1 MTAVLSPWR
10 PVQNFFRVGAKPLK
24 CVNSTFSGRRKPM
37 SETADFSKFPLD
49 SHIQD
54 AIREMGYK
62 TPTPIQV
69 QAIPVVL
76 AGQDVM
82 GAAQTGT
89 GKTAGYGLPA
99 LQRILPKANTSMSP
113 ARHPVR
119 VLILA
124 PTRELAVQ
132 VNESLE
138 KYACKTPLRVGVV
151 YGGVDI
157 KPQADMLRR
166 GVEVLTATPG
176 RLLDHVEGKS
186 VNLSQVEIVI
196 LDEADR
202 MLDMG
207 FLPDIARI
215 LNLLPKKRQ
224 NLMFSATFS
233 PEIKKLA
240 NNFLHNP
247 VVVEVARENA
257 TADTVEQIVYRVRDL
272 EKTDVL
278 VDILKR
284 DGENGGPIRQVIVFV
299 NAKLTC
305 RRLAGSLSRM
315 DIAADAIHG
324 DKTQEER
331 MAALNAFREGKVE
344 VLVATDVAARGL
356 DIAELPCVINYD
368 VPFSPE
374 DYVHRIGRTGR
385 AGAKGRAIMLVNARE
400 NKSLE
405 AIEALTKQKFDAKER
420 KPLTRQER
428 RSRREDSDEPRRER
442 VRFRDEDREGRR
454 PVDMPVMPKAV
465 YDPIFDAPYE
475 PDQASEPPA
484 VKSTPTAPR
493 AGGKKKAPVAALLG
507 GLLRK

>member
-1 MTAVLSPWR
+1 MTFKELNLSAPLLRAV
-10 PVQNFFRVGAKPLK
+10 QEAGY
-24 CVNSTFSGRRKPM
+24 
-37 SETADFSKFPLD
+37 ETPS
-49 SHIQD
+49 
-54 AIREMGYK
+54 
-62 TPTPIQV
+62 PIQAA
-69 QAIPVVL
+69 AIPPVL
-76 AGQDVM
+76 AGRDLM
-82 GAAQTGT
+82 GCAQTGT

-132 VNESLE
+132 VNESLV
-138 KYACKTPLRVGVV
+138 KYASKTPLRVGVV

-176 RLLDHVEGKS
+176 RLLDHHEGGS

-207 FLPDIARI
+207 FLPDISRI

-233 PEIKKLA
+233 PEVKKLA
-240 NNFLHNP
+240 GNFLRNP
-247 VVVEVARENA
+247 VLVEVARENA
-257 TADTVEQIVYRVRDL
+257 TADTVEQIVYQVHDS

-278 VDILKR
+278 IDILKG
-284 DGENGGPIRQVIVFV
+284 DGEDGGPIKQVIVFV
-299 NAKLTC
+299 NAKITC
-305 RRLAGSLSRM
+305 RRLASTLSRVG
-315 DIAADAIHG
+315 ISADAIHG

-331 MAALNAFREGKVE
+331 MAALEAFKKGEVE

-356 DIAELPCVINYD
+356 DIAELPVVINYD
-368 VPFSPE
+368 VPFGAE

-385 AGAKGRAIMLVNARE
+385 AEASGDAFTIMTADELDFAAAVE
-400 NKSLE
+400 NFIGKP
-405 AIEALTKQKFDAKER
+405 IER
-420 KPLTRQER
+420 KKLDGFNYTYTALL
-428 RSRREDSDEPRRER
+428 EDKPVKS
-442 VRFRDEDREGRR
+442 VRK
-454 PVDMPVMPKAV
+454 PK
-465 YDPIFDAPYE
+465 
-475 PDQASEPPA
+475 PA
-484 VKSTPTAPR
+484 VPKR
-493 AGGKKKAPVAALLG
+493 
-507 GLLRK
+507 RRR

>member
-1 MTAVLSPWR
+1 
-10 PVQNFFRVGAKPLK
+10 
-24 CVNSTFSGRRKPM
+24 M

-54 AIREMGYK
+54 AIRELGYI

-99 LQRILPKANTSMSP
+99 LQRILHKANTSMSP

-132 VNESLE
+132 VNESLV
-138 KYACKTPLRVGVV
+138 KYASKTPLRVGVV

-157 KPQADMLRR
+157 KPQAEMLRR

-176 RLLDHVEGKS
+176 RLLDHHEGRS

-207 FLPDIARI
+207 FLPDISRI

-233 PEIKKLA
+233 PEVKKLA
-240 NNFLHNP
+240 GNFLHQP
-247 VVVEVARENA
+247 VLVEVARENA
-257 TADTVEQIVYRVRDL
+257 TADTVEQIVYRVQDS

-278 VDILKR
+278 IDILKG
-284 DGENGGPIRQVIVFV
+284 DGENGGPIKQVIVFV

-305 RRLAGSLSRM
+305 RRLAGTLSRVG
-315 DIAADAIHG
+315 ISADAIHG
-324 DKTQEER
+324 DKSQDER
-331 MAALNAFREGKVE
+331 MAALSAFKKGEVE

-356 DIAELPCVINYD
+356 DIAELPVVVNFD
-368 VPFSPE
+368 VPFGAE

-385 AGAKGRAIMLVNARE
+385 AGAKGKAIMLASDGDARLV
-400 NKSLE
+400 S
-405 AIEALTKQKFDAKER
+405 AIEELTKQKFKPVER
-420 KPLTRQER
+420 RALTREER
-428 RSRREDSDEPRRER
+428 RSRNDGAQRDGSSEDRPRRGR
-442 VRFRDEDREGRR
+442 RDWRDEDREGRR
-454 PVDMPVMPKAV
+454 PVDLPQLPRTV

-475 PDQASEPPA
+475 PSAVAEASE
-484 VKSTPTAPR
+484 VRETPSARVGLRTA
-493 AGGKKKAPVAALLG
+493 GKKKNQVAALLG
-507 GLLRK
+507 GLMRK

>member
-1 MTAVLSPWR
+1 
-10 PVQNFFRVGAKPLK
+10 
-24 CVNSTFSGRRKPM
+24 M
-37 SETADFSKFPLD
+37 SEEQLPEFSCFPLD
-49 SHIQD
+49 SHIQA
-54 AIREMGYK
+54 AIAEMGYVH
-62 TPTPIQV
+62 PTPIQV

-82 GAAQTGT
+82 AAAQTGT

-99 LQRILPKANTSMSP
+99 LQRILPKANSSMSP

-124 PTRELAVQ
+124 PTRELADQ
-132 VNESLE
+132 VNDNLVR
-138 KYACKTPLRVGVV
+138 YASKTPLRVGVV

-157 KPQADMLRR
+157 KPQSEMLRK

-186 VNLSQVEIVI
+186 VNLSQTEILI

-207 FLPDIARI
+207 FLPDISRI
-215 LNLLPKKRQ
+215 LKLLPARRQ

-240 NNFLHNP
+240 ASFLHNP
-247 VVVEVARENA
+247 VLVEVARENA
-257 TADTVEQIVYRVRDL
+257 TADTVCQKIFRVHTS

-278 VDILKR
+278 IDILKSW
-284 DGENGGPIRQVIVFV
+284 GENKTPLKQVLVFV
-299 NAKLTC
+299 NAKITC
-305 RRLAGSLSRM
+305 RRLAQTLQRVG
-315 DIAADAIHG
+315 IKADAIHG

-331 MAALNAFREGKVE
+331 TAALQAFKTGECE

-356 DIAELPCVINYD
+356 DIAELPTVINFD
-368 VPFSPE
+368 VPFGAE

-385 AGAKGRAIMLVNARE
+385 AGAKGLAVMLSVA
-400 NKSLE
+400 SDAQFVE
-405 AIEALTKQKFDAKER
+405 AIEKLTNQKFDIEPLSPLSREDRRR
-420 KPLTRQER
+420 KPETNFRDR
-428 RSRREDSDEPRRER
+428 P
-442 VRFRDEDREGRR
+442 VRFKDEEREGRR
-454 PVDMPVMPKAV
+454 PLDVPSVPKTV

-475 PDQASEPPA
+475 PSQTEQPGQLSPTTVAAA
-484 VKSTPTAPR
+484 VKP
-493 AGGKKKAPVAALLG
+493 KKKGMVSALLG
-507 GLLRK
+507 GFRKK

>member
-1 MTAVLSPWR
+1 
-10 PVQNFFRVGAKPLK
+10 
-24 CVNSTFSGRRKPM
+24 M
-37 SETADFSKFPLD
+37 SEAADFSKFPLD
-49 SHIQD
+49 PHIQD
-54 AIREMGYK
+54 AIRELGYV
-62 TPTPIQV
+62 TPTPIQL

-99 LQRILPKANTSMSP
+99 LQRVLPKANTSMSP

-132 VNESLE
+132 VNESLV
-138 KYACKTPLRVGVV
+138 KYAAKTPLRVGVV

-157 KPQADMLRR
+157 KPQSEMLRK
-166 GVEVLTATPG
+166 GVEILTATPG
-176 RLLDHVEGKS
+176 RLLDHHEGRS

-207 FLPDIARI
+207 FLPDISRI

-233 PEIKKLA
+233 PEVKKLA
-240 NNFLHNP
+240 GNFLSHP
-247 VVVEVARENA
+247 VLVEVARENA
-257 TADTVEQIVYRVRDL
+257 TADTVEQIVYQVHES

-278 VDILKR
+278 IDLLKAG
-284 DGENGGPIRQVIVFV
+284 GENGGPIKQVIVFV
-299 NAKLTC
+299 NAKITC
-305 RRLAGSLSRM
+305 RRLAGTLSRVG
-315 DIAADAIHG
+315 ISADAIHG
-324 DKTQEER
+324 DKSQDER
-331 MAALNAFREGKVE
+331 MAALEAFKKGQVE

-356 DIAELPCVINYD
+356 DIAELPVVINFD
-368 VPFSPE
+368 VPFGAE

-385 AGAKGRAIMLVNARE
+385 AGAKGKAIMLASGGDSRLVA
-400 NKSLE
+400 
-405 AIEALTKQKFDAKER
+405 AIEELTKQKFAPVER
-420 KPLTRQER
+420 RALSREER
-428 RSRREDSDEPRRER
+428 RSRQDAARRDGDSQDRGRRLRHDWHDENC
-442 VRFRDEDREGRR
+442 DGRR
-454 PVDMPVMPKAV
+454 PVDLPQMPSTV

-475 PDQASEPPA
+475 PSCEAGAPESTTKPAQIVASRN
-484 VKSTPTAPR
+484 SI
-493 AGGKKKAPVAALLG
+493 KKKGPVAALLG

>member
-1 MTAVLSPWR
+1 MT
-10 PVQNFFRVGAKPLK
+10 
-24 CVNSTFSGRRKPM
+24 
-37 SETADFSKFPLD
+37 ETADFSKFPLD

-54 AIREMGYK
+54 AIRELGYVK
-62 TPTPIQV
+62 PTPIQV

-99 LQRILPKANTSMSP
+99 LQRILSKANTSMSP

-138 KYACKTPLRVGVV
+138 KYASKTPLRVGVV

-157 KPQADMLRR
+157 KPQAEMLRR

-176 RLLDHVEGKS
+176 RLLDHHEGRS

-207 FLPDIARI
+207 FLPDISRI

-233 PEIKKLA
+233 PEVKKLA
-240 NNFLHNP
+240 GNFLQHP
-247 VVVEVARENA
+247 VLVEVARENA
-257 TADTVEQIVYRVRDL
+257 TADTVEQIVYQVRDS

-278 VDILKR
+278 IDILKG
-284 DGENGGPIRQVIVFV
+284 DGENGEPIKQVIVFV

-305 RRLAGSLSRM
+305 RRLAGTLSRVG
-315 DIAADAIHG
+315 ISADAIHG
-324 DKTQEER
+324 DKSQDER
-331 MAALNAFREGKVE
+331 MAALEAFKRGEVE

-356 DIAELPCVINYD
+356 DIAELPVVINFD
-368 VPFSPE
+368 VPFGAE

-385 AGAKGRAIMLVNARE
+385 AGAKGKAIMLATDGDSRQIA
-400 NKSLE
+400 
-405 AIEALTKQKFDAKER
+405 AIEELTKQKFD
-420 KPLTRQER
+420 LQER
-428 RSRREDSDEPRRER
+428 RSLTREERRSRYDSARRDFGDERPRHARR
-442 VRFRDEDREGRR
+442 DWRDEDREGRR
-454 PVDMPVMPKAV
+454 PVDMPQMPRTT

-475 PDQASEPPA
+475 PSAEAMD
-484 VKSTPTAPR
+484 VKQTSPMRIGLRTQ
-493 AGGKKKAPVAALLG
+493 GKKKNQVAALLG
-507 GLLRK
+507 GLMRKKAI

>member
-1 MTAVLSPWR
+1 MPQAS
-10 PVQNFFRVGAKPLK
+10 
-24 CVNSTFSGRRKPM
+24 
-37 SETADFSKFPLD
+37 DFSRFPLD
-49 SHIQD
+49 SHILD
-54 AIREMGYK
+54 AVKELGYV

-132 VNESLE
+132 VNESLV
-138 KYACKTPLRVGVV
+138 KYAAKTPLRVGVV

-157 KPQADMLRR
+157 KPQAEMLRR

-176 RLLDHVEGKS
+176 RLLDHHEGRS

-207 FLPDIARI
+207 FLPDISRI

-233 PEIKKLA
+233 PEVKKLA
-240 NNFLHNP
+240 NNFLENP
-247 VVVEVARENA
+247 VLVEVAHENA
-257 TADTVEQIVYRVRDL
+257 TADTVEQTVYRVRDL
-272 EKTDVL
+272 DKTDVL

-315 DIAADAIHG
+315 GIKADAIHG

-331 MAALNAFREGKVE
+331 MAALDGFKKGDIE

-356 DIAELPCVINYD
+356 DIAELPFVINYD

-385 AGAKGRAIMLVNARE
+385 AGAEGKAIMLVTSRE
-400 NKSLE
+400 TRSLE
-405 AIEALTKQKFDAKER
+405 AIESLIKRKFDVKDRA
-420 KPLTRQER
+420 PLTREERR
-428 RSRREDSDEPRRER
+428 RSRAAEAGEQEDREEARQRREAR
-442 VRFRDEDREGRR
+442 RMKEEAREGRR
-454 PVDMPVMPKAV
+454 PIDMPAMPETV

-475 PDQASEPPA
+475 PDQAPA
-484 VKSTPTAPR
+484 DKPVAAPMTAQRPAAR
-493 AGGKKKAPVAALLG
+493 KKAPVAALLG

>member
-1 MTAVLSPWR
+1 
-10 PVQNFFRVGAKPLK
+10 
-24 CVNSTFSGRRKPM
+24 M

-49 SHIQD
+49 PHIQD
-54 AIREMGYK
+54 AIRELGYV

-132 VNESLE
+132 VNDSLV
-138 KYACKTPLRVGVV
+138 KYAAKTPLRVGVV

-157 KPQADMLRR
+157 KPQSEMLRR

-176 RLLDHVEGKS
+176 RLLDHHEGRS

-207 FLPDIARI
+207 FLPDISRI

-233 PEIKKLA
+233 PEVKKLA
-240 NNFLHNP
+240 GNFLHNP
-247 VVVEVARENA
+247 VLVEVARENA
-257 TADTVEQIVYRVRDL
+257 TADTVEQIVYQVHDS

-278 VDILKR
+278 IDILKN
-284 DGENGGPIRQVIVFV
+284 DGEEGGSIKQVIVFV
-299 NAKLTC
+299 NAKITC
-305 RRLAGSLSRM
+305 RRLASTLTRVG
-315 DIAADAIHG
+315 IKADAIHG
-324 DKTQEER
+324 DKSQDER
-331 MAALNAFREGKVE
+331 MAALEAFKKGEVE

-356 DIAELPCVINYD
+356 DIAELPEVINFD
-368 VPFSPE
+368 VPFGAE

-385 AGAKGRAIMLVNARE
+385 AGAKGKAVMLATGGDSRLVA
-400 NKSLE
+400 
-405 AIEALTKQKFDAKER
+405 AIEELTKQKFN
-420 KPLTRQER
+420 LTER
-428 RSRREDSDEPRRER
+428 RAMSREERRAHNDSRRRDRDGYSENRPRRHEW
-442 VRFRDEDREGRR
+442 RDEDREGRR
-454 PVDMPVMPKAV
+454 PVDMPSMPKAV

-475 PDQASEPPA
+475 PSDEPA
-484 VKSTPTAPR
+484 AAPNQNAPVR
-493 AGGKKKAPVAALLG
+493 TLPRTQGKKKGMVAALLG
-507 GLLRK
+507 GLMRK

>member
-1 MTAVLSPWR
+1 
-10 PVQNFFRVGAKPLK
+10 
-24 CVNSTFSGRRKPM
+24 
-37 SETADFSKFPLD
+37 
-49 SHIQD
+49 
-54 AIREMGYK
+54 MGYV

-89 GKTAGYGLPA
+89 GKTAGYDCLHCSEFFP
-99 LQRILPKANTSMSP
+99 RPIRRCRR
-113 ARHPVR
+113 RHPVR

-132 VNESLE
+132 VNESLV
-138 KYACKTPLRVGVV
+138 KYASKTPLRVGVV

-176 RLLDHVEGKS
+176 RLLDHHEGGS

-207 FLPDIARI
+207 FLPDISRI

-233 PEIKKLA
+233 PEVKKLA
-240 NNFLHNP
+240 GNFLRNP
-247 VVVEVARENA
+247 VLVEVARENA
-257 TADTVEQIVYRVRDL
+257 TADTVEQIVYQVHDS

-278 VDILKR
+278 IDILKG
-284 DGENGGPIRQVIVFV
+284 DGENGGPIKQVIVFV
-299 NAKLTC
+299 NAKITC
-305 RRLAGSLSRM
+305 RRLASTLSRVG
-315 DIAADAIHG
+315 ISADAIHG
-324 DKTQEER
+324 DKSQEER
-331 MAALNAFREGKVE
+331 MAALEAFKKGEVE

-356 DIAELPCVINYD
+356 DIAELPVVINYD
-368 VPFSPE
+368 VPFGAE

-385 AGAKGRAIMLVNARE
+385 AGAKG
-400 NKSLE
+400 
-405 AIEALTKQKFDAKER
+405 
-420 KPLTRQER
+420 
-428 RSRREDSDEPRRER
+428 
-442 VRFRDEDREGRR
+442 
-454 PVDMPVMPKAV
+454 KAV
-465 YDPIFDAPYE
+465 MLATGGRQPPCDGYRRAHQAEVQACRAP
-475 PDQASEPPA
+475 S
-484 VKSTPTAPR
+484 VVS
-493 AGGKKKAPVAALLG
+493 
-507 GLLRK
+507 

>member
-1 MTAVLSPWR
+1 MSDQP
-10 PVQNFFRVGAKPLK
+10 
-24 CVNSTFSGRRKPM
+24 SFSQ
-37 SETADFSKFPLD
+37 FPLAPA
-49 SHIQD
+49 IQQ
-54 AIREMGYK
+54 AIAEMGYVV
-62 TPTPIQV
+62 PTPIQV

-99 LQRILPKANTSMSP
+99 LQRVLRWANTSMSP

-124 PTRELAVQ
+124 PTRELADQ
-132 VNESLE
+132 VNENLV
-138 KYACKTPLRVGVV
+138 KYASKTQLRIGVV

-157 KPQADMLRR
+157 RPQMDMLRR

-186 VNLSQVEIVI
+186 VNLTQVEIVI

-207 FLPDIARI
+207 FLPDISRI

-233 PEIKKLA
+233 PEIKNLA
-240 NNFLHNP
+240 KSFLNHP
-247 VVVEVARENA
+247 VLIEVARENA
-257 TADTVEQIVYRVRDL
+257 TAETVKQLVYRVHDS

-278 VDILKR
+278 IDILKTYGE
-284 DGENGGPIRQVIVFV
+284 DGSPLKQVLVFV
-299 NAKLTC
+299 NSKLGC
-305 RRLAGSLSRM
+305 RRLTSTLKRVG
-315 DIAADAIHG
+315 IAAEAIHG
-324 DKTQEER
+324 DRTQEER
-331 MAALNAFREGKVE
+331 LAALQDFKSGKCE

-356 DIAELPCVINYD
+356 DIAELPFVINYD
-368 VPFSPE
+368 VPFGAE

-385 AGAKGRAIMLVNARE
+385 AGAKGVAIMLTTGGDSRLVA
-400 NKSLE
+400 
-405 AIEALTKQKFDAKER
+405 AIEALTKQKFNIEELAPVARHLRRRAES
-420 KPLTRQER
+420 ER
-428 RSRREDSDEPRRER
+428 RAPRQQGWRDDDHEGR
-442 VRFRDEDREGRR
+442 VRPDVPPARK
-454 PVDMPVMPKAV
+454 VV

-475 PDQASEPPA
+475 PAEQPAAAAKPESKEKSAEPARSGRKPM
-484 VKSTPTAPR
+484 K
-493 AGGKKKAPVAALLG
+493 VAALLG
-507 GLLRK
+507 GCLRK